1 MTALCRLFR
10 SIRRARF
17 DPRQNR
23 NRRSQLEFGNRDPNP
38 CRTRDG
44 MDYGFR
50 HTRAER
56 HRNDFKK
63 ELDFFNSVGTRYRRI
78 VALLLPRAADGRRV
92 ESRSRRQDERRN
104 HDHPRLYDPA

>member
-1 MTALCRLFR
+1 MAALCRLFR